1 MKQLS
6 WKLVLPLTVISFT
19 VFTKW
24 WYVLPPEA
32 PDSMMIGFPL
42 PYVCDGWHTSMSL
55 QIFVFELLIDLISY
69 FSFWFLIVFCID
81 KFLLKIKLY
90 KIVTIL
96 LLTTGVLF
104 TSGLTFI
111 ALMEDN
117 LFYAK
122 RNFDVDVL
130 VTGYKFMWDGNTRP
144 QNFDFNLYNKRKL

>member
-1 MKQLS
+1 
-6 WKLVLPLTVISFT
+6 
-19 VFTKW
+19 
-24 WYVLPPEA
+24 
-32 PDSMMIGFPL
+32 
-42 PYVCDGWHTSMSL
+42 MSL

-69 FSFWFLIVFCID
+69 FLFWFLIVFCID

>member
-1 MKQLS
+1 M
-6 WKLVLPLTVISFT
+6 LPA
-19 VFTKW
+19 
-24 WYVLPPEA
+24 EA